1 MDRRPDGAETTALDT
16 DFLSNPVECLFTNPG
31 THGISDRR
39 LFHLPA
45 VGSVD
50 PIPGGRQQ

>member
-1 MDRRPDGAETTALDT
+1 MDRRPDCAETTALDT
-16 DFLSNPVECLFTNPG
+16 DSLSNLVDGLFTNLG